1 MLLKEAID
9 AAQLIRREH
18 VRDRLGDDPLL
29 EFLDV
34 PRFRNI
40 PKELVEADRLNVEVL
55 KKSRREETIDFQET
69 GLHHVPP
76 YLRELLF

>member
-34 PRFRNI
+34 PRFRDI

-55 KKSRREETIDFQET
+55 
-69 GLHHVPP
+69 
-76 YLRELLF
+76 